1 MYLYTGNPCTVNR
14 GHDPI
19 FLSLI
24 FHHHLCLLAMY
35 KMGDII
41 FTDTVV
47 ADVGYAP
54 I

>member
-1 MYLYTGNPCTVNR
+1 MYLYTGNSYTVKR
-14 GHDPI
+14 GHIPI

-24 FHHHLCLLAMY
+24 FHHHLCLLATY

-47 ADVGYAP
+47 VDGGYAP